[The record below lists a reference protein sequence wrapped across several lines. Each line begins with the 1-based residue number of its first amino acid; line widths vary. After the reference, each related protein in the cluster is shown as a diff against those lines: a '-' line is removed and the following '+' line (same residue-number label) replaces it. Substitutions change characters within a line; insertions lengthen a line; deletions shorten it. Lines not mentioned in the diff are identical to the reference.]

1 METHAFLGKAMNVK
15 MMLATAI
22 ALSAALPALA
32 QNDGT
37 LAPGPKPAVKTDKS
51 AEPAMP
57 VPGKTSFTADQ
68 ARDRMAKRG
77 YNVTSNPLKGDNG
90 IWYAQGQK
98 DGGAT
103 VMVMMDYQ
111 GNIFEGSAYGGHP
124 SSAPGVEPT
133 NNTPVTPEPPKK
145 N

>member
-1 METHAFLGKAMNVK
+1 MNMK

-68 ARDRMAKRG
+68 ARERMMNRG
-77 YNVTSNPLKGDNG
+77 YNVISNPLKGDNG

-98 DGGAT
+98 DGGAS

-111 GNIFEGSAYGGHP
+111 GNIYEGTAYGGHP
-124 SSAPGVEPT
+124 SSAPGVEPVD
-133 NNTPVTPEPPKK
+133 NQPVKPEPPKA

>member
-1 METHAFLGKAMNVK
+1 MKMK

-22 ALSAALPALA
+22 ALFAALPTLA

-51 AEPAMP
+51 AEPGMP

-98 DGGAT
+98 DGGAS

-111 GNIFEGSAYGGHP
+111 GNIYEGTDYGGHP
-124 SSAPGVEPT
+124 SSAPGVEPVDRP
-133 NNTPVTPEPPKK
+133 PVTPVPPKA

>member
-1 METHAFLGKAMNVK
+1 MNVK
-15 MMLATAI
+15 MMLVTAI
-22 ALSAALPALA
+22 AVAAALPALA
-32 QNDGT
+32 QSDGA

-57 VPGKTSFTADQ
+57 VPGKTSFTSDQ
-68 ARDRMAKRG
+68 ARERMVKRG

-111 GNIFEGSAYGGHP
+111 GNIYEGTAYSGHP
-124 SSAPGVEPT
+124 SSAPGVEPVD
-133 NNTPVTPEPPKK
+133 NPPVTPEPPRTK
-145 N
+145 

>member
-1 METHAFLGKAMNVK
+1 MNAK
-15 MMLATAI
+15 MMLVTAI
-22 ALSAALPALA
+22 AIGAALPALA
-32 QNDGT
+32 QNDGS
-37 LAPGPKPAVKTDKS
+37 LPPGPKPAVKTDKS
-51 AEPAMP
+51 SEPAMP

-90 IWYAQGQK
+90 IWYAEGQK
-98 DGGAT
+98 DGGAK

-111 GNIFEGSAYGGHP
+111 GNIYEGTAYGGHP
-124 SSAPGVEPT
+124 SSAPGVEPV
-133 NNTPVTPEPPKK
+133 NTPPVTPEPPKS